1 MAEMNNQYNTQD
13 TVSLIIGTVSLVLT
27 VLLIKDNAIR
37 IAISIVIFLVIVSV
51 YLTLMF
57 KEIQSNTLKIK
68 KLNEKLNIYERLS
81 KLEAKLDIKGDK
93 K

>member
-13 TVSLIIGTVSLVLT
+13 TVSLIIGTVSLVLN

>member
-1 MAEMNNQYNTQD
+1 MAEINSQYD
-13 TVSLIIGTVSLVLT
+13 TRDTLSLIIGTVSLFLT
-27 VLLIKDNAIR
+27 VLFIDDNAIR

-57 KEIQSNTLKIK
+57 KDIQSNSLKIN

-81 KLEAKLDIKGDK
+81 KLEAKLNIKGDK